1 MTAATAVRPRPVR
14 PAAGRAPVP
23 DWHAGRGQCTI
34 CTHGLTRQRAR
45 HGRARQRAVRARGR
59 GRAPVGQ
66 HQAVQVADERVG
78 LPGVRGRAQLRLQ
91 RLQLLR
97 PALTLSLPRPRQA
110 AKEHHAAASSEAW
123 PRMRRPRLQPSTACP
138 LTVGARKAPACDAR
152 HCRPRA
158 AVRAGRP
165 GQLVARKQRAAN
177 CACGWMKEQSDMLA
191 AGSHRAPAAAAGALQ
206 VGPARE
212 RRRGAAQAGAGG
224 GMAAGRARARR
235 WRRRPC
241 RAAPPPPR
249 APPRAAARRPGS
261 ARSRA
266 GTARAARPRPAA
278 RAPRAGT
285 PARGPAALGRPPGAA
300 LPAHAL
306 ALRGRAETA
315 GEQSGAAGRR
325 RRGRA
330 ARAAAGRRGARL
342 HVEVGLG
349 EQVGIVLVLR
359 GARRLRAAA
368 PLRLVR
374 RRRQACRP
382 AHAAHRARWLCTRCR
397 PIPGSDPP
405 GKPGVPLTGS
415 TSQCV
420 PCRNM
425 QCSGGRPPPSCCA
438 AHCAELYRP
447 RVRRSRMASRSSA
460 AFCGRTPSGGEA
472 HRELHTPSRGIAVRK
487 SRRCVTCAGTLPVL
501 AACRS

>member
-1 MTAATAVRPRPVR
+1 M
-14 PAAGRAPVP
+14 
-23 DWHAGRGQCTI
+23 
-34 CTHGLTRQRAR
+34 
-45 HGRARQRAVRARGR
+45 
-59 GRAPVGQ
+59 
-66 HQAVQVADERVG
+66 
-78 LPGVRGRAQLRLQ
+78 
-91 RLQLLR
+91 
-97 PALTLSLPRPRQA
+97 
-110 AKEHHAAASSEAW
+110 
-123 PRMRRPRLQPSTACP
+123 
-138 LTVGARKAPACDAR
+138 
-152 HCRPRA
+152 
-158 AVRAGRP
+158 
-165 GQLVARKQRAAN
+165 
-177 CACGWMKEQSDMLA
+177 
-191 AGSHRAPAAAAGALQ
+191 
-206 VGPARE
+206 
-212 RRRGAAQAGAGG
+212 
-224 GMAAGRARARR
+224 AGRARARR

-249 APPRAAARRPGS
+249 APPRDAARRPGS
-261 ARSRA
+261 ACSRA
-266 GTARAARPRPAA
+266 GTSRAARPRPAA

-460 AFCGRTPSGGEA
+460 AFCGRTPSSGEA

>member
-1 MTAATAVRPRPVR
+1 
-14 PAAGRAPVP
+14 
-23 DWHAGRGQCTI
+23 
-34 CTHGLTRQRAR
+34 
-45 HGRARQRAVRARGR
+45 
-59 GRAPVGQ
+59 
-66 HQAVQVADERVG
+66 
-78 LPGVRGRAQLRLQ
+78 
-91 RLQLLR
+91 
-97 PALTLSLPRPRQA
+97 
-110 AKEHHAAASSEAW
+110 
-123 PRMRRPRLQPSTACP
+123 MRRPRLQPSTACP

-212 RRRGAAQAGAGG
+212 GRRGAAQAGAGG

-249 APPRAAARRPGS
+249 APPRDAARRPGS
-261 ARSRA
+261 ACSRA
-266 GTARAARPRPAA
+266 GTSRAARPRPAA

-306 ALRGRAETA
+306 ALRGRAET
-315 GEQSGAAGRR
+315 GQQGSGAA
-325 RRGRA
+325 RRGGV
-330 ARAAAGRRGARL
+330 AGGAQRGLRRGGRGARL

-460 AFCGRTPSGGEA
+460 AFCGRTPSSGEA
-472 HRELHTPSRGIAVRK
+472 HRELHTPSRGTAVRK
-487 SRRCVTCAGTLPVL
+487 AEGASLAPGPCLCWRRVVHSHSSHREVSTAI
-501 AACRS
+501 CRHCT